1 MLKVIEKAKEHL
13 RKLPLAHANNLEI
26 DLRLTIRRAG
36 QLGLA
41 IILSLLLTFTLVSPA
56 QAARSIELDPASGR
70 VGDKITITGSGFSA
84 STASTDK
91 YVDIY
96 LTVNGNNTSYYIGNQ
111 VKTYE
116 KVKAGVWI
124 DKVGNIRATFNIPSV
139 LDDGSSDKKVEVGTT
154 YYICITREYTSSTI
168 PAVLIGAYA
177 AFTVTGGEI
186 SLNPKKSPVDTLV
199 EITGSK
205 FITKKEITIKYDGNK
220 IKIEDGD
227 SKTDSNGKFES
238 SIRIPPSTSGTH
250 TITTIIGSSEVT
262 ADFTV
267 EPDLVLNK
275 QSGEAGTE
283 VTASGTGFGRRK
295 EVEIWF
301 NDNIG
306 VATATTSST
315 GSFTTKFNVPTGLG
329 PGIKNVDAEDG
340 SNTARTKFTVISP
353 PPPAPTP
360 AFTPPPSLTS
370 LSVSQSTGNI
380 GTNLTLDGVGFKP
393 NGTVTIKYDDKI
405 IATATA
411 DASGI
416 FTAAFKVPPSK
427 HGSHTI
433 TAGDGT
439 STKEITFAVESVA
452 PKTPSPL
459 LPGIGLKVKSP
470 ISFDWK
476 DVTDEST
483 PVTYVL
489 QIATAK
495 DFKAGS
501 IVLEKT
507 GLPKSEYILAEA
519 EELKLAD
526 KGTPHYWR
534 VRAIDAALN
543 EGKWT
548 SVSQFYVAVP
558 FALPSWAL
566 YTIIGVAAVLIFAI
580 GYWIG
585 RRTAFYH

>member
-1 MLKVIEKAKEHL
+1 MGFSRTL
-13 RKLPLAHANNLEI
+13 RI
-26 DLRLTIRRAG
+26 IGIT
-36 QLGLA
+36 
-41 IILSLLLTFTLVSPA
+41 IILSLLMAFALASSV
-56 QAARSIELDPASGR
+56 QAARSIKLDTASGR

-124 DKVGNIRATFNIPSV
+124 DQAGNIKTTFNIPSV

-154 YYICITREYTSSTI
+154 YYICATREYTSYTN
-168 PAVLIGAYA
+168 PAVLIQAYA
-177 AFTVTGGEI
+177 MFTVTSGEI
-186 SLNPKKSPVDTLV
+186 SLNPKKGPVDTLV
-199 EITGSK
+199 KITGSK

-227 SKTDSNGKFES
+227 SKTDSNGKFA
-238 SIRIPPSTSGTH
+238 SIICIPPSTAGIH
-250 TITTIIGSSEVT
+250 TITASVDSSEVT
-262 ADFTV
+262 AEFTV
-267 EPDLVLNK
+267 ESDIVLSK

-353 PPPAPTP
+353 PPPTTIPPIAPTLP
-360 AFTPPPSLTS
+360 HTS

-380 GTNLTLDGVGFKP
+380 GTSLTLSGAGFKP

-416 FTAAFKVPPSK
+416 FTATFKVPPSK

-433 TAGDGT
+433 TASDGT
-439 STKEITFAVESVA
+439 SAKEITFAVESVA
-452 PKTPSPL
+452 PKTPPPL
-459 LPGIGLKVKSP
+459 LPGMGVKVKSP

-476 DVTDEST
+476 DVTDESS

-489 QIATAK
+489 QIATDK

-501 IVLEKT
+501 ILLEKT
-507 GLPKSEYILAEA
+507 ELAESEYILTEK
-519 EELKLAD
+519 EEPKLAG
-526 KGTPHYWR
+526 KRTPYYWR

-543 EGKWT
+543 EGEWT